1 MINSNNVLQNK
12 IFLWFQWYDA
22 KHFKNYVHNYIFSFG
37 LQTVFAKGAG
47 HSLTEQAALGY
58 EVISLDWTVDPEE
71 ARKQVGP
78 NITLQGNLD
87 PQDLYKTPE
96 EVRELATAMVRK
108 FGKTRYIANLG
119 HGITPQTPIVSME
132 VLVDA
137 AHKAL

>member
-1 MINSNNVLQNK
+1 MILCL
-12 IFLWFQWYDA
+12 F
-22 KHFKNYVHNYIFSFG
+22 
-37 LQTVFAKGAG
+37 LQTIFAKGAG
-47 HSLTEQAALGY
+47 HSLAEQANFGY
-58 EVISLDWTVDPEE
+58 DVISLDWTVDPEE

-96 EVRELATAMVRK
+96 EIRELATTMVRK

-132 VLVDA
+132 VFVDA
-137 AHKAL
+137 VHKAL